1 MAGFGCFDITVEEL
15 SQILEYLENND
26 FLKEKELKE
35 ETSVKEYLTDLGDGR
50 KFNITFYNK
59 SIAKLYKILARERL

>member
-1 MAGFGCFDITVEEL
+1 MRYITKAKKLLNAGFWMAGFGCFDITVEEL

-26 FLKEKELKE
+26 F
-35 ETSVKEYLTDLGDGR
+35 
-50 KFNITFYNK
+50 K